1 MDKKNIE
8 KRKDREKHTST
19 LVNFI
24 SRKDQTTNSDGS
36 WTAYDFIAET
46 NCEAERENH

>member
-8 KRKDREKHTST
+8 KEKIRKNT